1 MADAYLNCNTT
12 DLSVEALLRAVS
24 VDSDGDAYFDC
35 DNTELSIEDLFRSLI
50 VEDASGNPAL
60 SIYSG
65 TTAAGTIQHHE
76 FTTTAGQ
83 TVFNTT
89 AFFNIDANYKVFV
102 DGAFQ
107 SWGHTRVGNVV
118 TFALAFNAGHEVSI
132 WQ

>member
-24 VDSDGDAYFDC
+24 VDGSGDAYFDC
-35 DNTELSIEDLFRSLI
+35 DNLELSLEDLFRSLI
-50 VEDASGNPAL
+50 VEDDSGNPAL

-65 TTAAGTIQHHE
+65 TTQHHE

-102 DGAFQ
+102 DGVFQ